1 MEGAVMKANIEELKH
16 DPEVLLKQCER
27 YLARVYDQVPDEVRG
42 EWVGR
47 LIESVIVKTK
57 VA

>member
-1 MEGAVMKANIEELKH
+1 MKVNIEELKR

-27 YLARVYDQVPDEVRG
+27 YLGRVYDQVPHEIRG

-47 LIESVIVKTK
+47 LIESVIVKTR

>member
-1 MEGAVMKANIEELKH
+1 MKVNIEELKN

-27 YLARVYDQVPDEVRG
+27 YLARVYDQVPHEIRG

-47 LIESVIVKTK
+47 LIESVIVKTR